1 MSPTWVIDLRRSMRI
16 YSLIYRYRYIYIYI
30 HLNTYAYL
38 GRVCLQYNKGEE
50 EEEEEEEAHISC
62 RERRHLLRAS
72 PATTRGP
79 MMRKRLSAGR
89 VQELPPPPL
98 SSSQSQ

>member
-50 EEEEEEEAHISC
+50 EEEEEEAHISC